1 MKRPV
6 NRPINRP
13 ADGASKQPAGRSA
26 NGRAQ
31 RTDRTARG
39 LAYSALQRIDHDGA
53 YANLVLGPMLDGS
66 ELEQRDRGFATD
78 LVYGTTRMR
87 RACDFAVD
95 RFVLKEPP
103 PELRTLLRLGAYQ
116 IVFGD
121 VAPHAAV
128 NATVELAPQ
137 RSRGFINAILRR
149 VAGSPP
155 VWPNLATQLSYPDW
169 IVERLNAE
177 LGVDDATAVLRVMNE
192 PATVNTR
199 MDGYVQD
206 EASQWV
212 GELVG
217 AQAGERVVDL
227 CAAPGGKA
235 TTLAASGATVI
246 AADLQARRASLV
258 AGNAR
263 RTGHD
268 IPVVVSDARQPPFAD
283 ASFTRVL
290 LDAPCSGLGV
300 LRRRA
305 DARWR
310 IQAGDI
316 SELATLQQQMIDA
329 AALLVRHDGFLVYS
343 VCTLTAAESI
353 EHTFPAGFRPLE
365 RPPSPW
371 RPYGDGAR
379 LLPIDAGT
387 DGMTILRYRRDA

>member
-1 MKRPV
+1 M
-6 NRPINRP
+6 N
-13 ADGASKQPAGRSA
+13 
-26 NGRAQ
+26 Q

-39 LAYSALQRIDHDGA
+39 LAYRALQRIEQDGA
-53 YANLVLGPMLDGS
+53 YANLVLGPMLDESG
-66 ELEQRDRGFATD
+66 LEQRDRGFATD

-95 RFVLKEPP
+95 RFVLKAPP

-128 NATVELAPQ
+128 NATVDLAPQ

-149 VAGSPP
+149 VAGSPIN
-155 VWPNLATQLSYPDW
+155 WPNAATELSYPDW
-169 IVERLNAE
+169 IVDRLTNE
-177 LGVDDATAVLRVMNE
+177 LGAGDASAVLAMMNE
-192 PATVNTR
+192 PATVSVR
-199 MDGYVQD
+199 ADGYTQD
-206 EASQWV
+206 EASRWV
-212 GELVG
+212 GELVE
-217 AQAGERVVDL
+217 AGPGELILDL

-235 TTLAASGATVI
+235 TTMASTGASVI
-246 AADLQARRASLV
+246 AADLQPRRAGLV
-258 AGNAR
+258 VGNAR
-263 RTGHD
+263 RTGGH
-268 IPVVVSDARQPPFAD
+268 IPVVVCDARNP
-283 ASFTRVL
+283 SFGAQSFDRVL
-290 LDAPCSGLGV
+290 LDAPCSGFGV

-310 IQAGDI
+310 LQPGDVT
-316 SELATLQQQMIDA
+316 ELAVLQQQMIDA
-329 AALLVRHDGFLVYS
+329 AATLVKPGGVLVYS

-353 EHTFPAGFRPLE
+353 EHSFPLGWQPLE